1 MLTFPQW
8 LFENQDLVFCGD
20 TLKKLIEMHIS
31 SRDIDFQLGDRKRD
45 KIYNKAVGLA
55 ISLIALHSF
64 RIVDSHRTRW
74 STETSKHARD
84 KLISAINV
92 AARANMKLVV
102 GRSRQIPG
110 LVPINAEKGDLIVL
124 LPHSNLPIILR
135 PTGEGSA
142 KFIGECGIYIY
153 GPPVKRILPVDDFQY
168 FDSEMGEKQDWINWD
183 KSSDVWW
190 PIGFKKENWRQMH
203 IH

>member
-31 SRDIDFQLGDRKRD
+31 SRDIDFQLADRIRD
-45 KIYNKAVGLA
+45 KIGDKVVGLA

-64 RIVDSHRTRW
+64 RIADYHRTTW
-74 STETSKHARD
+74 STETSKYAQN

-92 AARANMKLVV
+92 AAGAKMKLVV

-110 LVPINAEKGDLIVL
+110 LVPMVAEKGDFIVL

-135 PTGEGSA
+135 PTGESSA
-142 KFIGECGIYIY
+142 KFIRESGIYIY
-153 GPPVKRILPVDDFQY
+153 APPVNRISPVDDFQY
-168 FDSEMGEKQDWINWD
+168 FDSEARSK
-183 KSSDVWW
+183 
-190 PIGFKKENWRQMH
+190 IGSIGIKAVMCGGR
-203 IH
+203 